1 MYFLI
6 IGCGRLGAELAFM
19 LSEEGHD
26 VVIIDKDNKAFNRL
40 GSSFNGMTI
49 TGNGFDCEV
58 LENAGIKQAD
68 ALAAVTDE
76 DNTNIIAVQ
85 IAKQI
90 YNVPNVMA
98 RVYDPKKANTYN
110 KLGLEIIGSTTVL
123 ARMFRDR
130 FIENNIEKTIT
141 PYQGRIELYNIEVK
155 RPLAGKLVK
164 DLHAPGLFILFMV
177 NTNGQMILPLPDYAL
192 MEGDKIIGV
201 GTVKGR
207 EKIHNMLWE

>member
-6 IGCGRLGAELAFM
+6 IGCGRLGAELAFK
-19 LSEEGHD
+19 LSDEGHD
-26 VVIIDKDNKAFNRL
+26 VVVIDKDNKAFNRL

-68 ALAAVTDE
+68 ALAAVTNE

-90 YNVPNVMA
+90 YQVPNVLA

-130 FIENNIEKTIT
+130 FIENNIEKTIA
-141 PYQGRIELYNIEVK
+141 PYHGRIELYNLEVK

-164 DLHAPGLFILFMV
+164 DLNEPGLFILFMV
-177 NTNGQMILPLPDYAL
+177 ITKGQMILPLPDYAL

-201 GTVKGR
+201 GTVEGR
-207 EKIHNMLWE
+207 EKIHAMLWE